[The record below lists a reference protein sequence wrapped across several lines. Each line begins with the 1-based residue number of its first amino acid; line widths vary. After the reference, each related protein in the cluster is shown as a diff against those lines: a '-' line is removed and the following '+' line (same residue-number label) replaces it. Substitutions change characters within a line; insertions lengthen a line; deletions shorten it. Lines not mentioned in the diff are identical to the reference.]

1 MTPPRCDRCL
11 LDADKCV
18 CAEVER
24 IATRTRFVIIRHTI
38 ETRRR
43 SNSAR
48 IAALALPNCEV
59 IEHGEEEGGRTEVST
74 GPGTWLLY
82 PGGAAPDPGAPI
94 PKRLIVLDG
103 SWRQARRMLIR
114 LPELH
119 KLPRLSLPPPAP
131 STARLRTPP
140 SPEGM
145 ATLEAIA
152 HAVEFLEGAAAAR
165 PLYRLWA
172 QFVARSIRGPRR
184 ALRHRGNSPKQGNAP
199 TPE

>member
-1 MTPPRCDRCL
+1 MTPPRCSHCL
-11 LDADKCV
+11 LDTPKCL

-24 IATRTRFVIIRHTI
+24 VATRTRFVILRHAI
-38 ETRRR
+38 ETKRR

-48 IAALALPNCEV
+48 IAALALPNCE
-59 IEHGEEEGGRTEVST
+59 ILEHGEEDSGRTEVPT

-82 PGGAAPDPGAPI
+82 PGGAAPAPGATLPE
-94 PKRLIVLDG
+94 RLIVLDG

-119 KLPRLSLPPPAP
+119 RLPRLSLAPPAQG
-131 STARLRTPP
+131 SARLRTPP

-152 HAVEFLEGAAAAR
+152 HAVEFLEGAAAAK
-165 PLYRLWA
+165 PLHRLWE
-172 QFVARSIRGPRR
+172 QFVARSIRGPRKAYR
-184 ALRHRGNSPKQGNAP
+184 RR
-199 TPE
+199 